1 MTPIS
6 PTKYTELLDKFQQL
20 SEETEITRQQITTAY
35 SDLWSEHY
43 RLLCELAE
51 LQIEQQRRST
61 NA

>member
-6 PTKYTELLDKFQQL
+6 PPKYTELLDKFQQL

-43 RLLCELAE
+43 HLLCELAE

-61 NA
+61 HA